1 MFVDPKLLH
10 SGGNQTYRAGDHAQ
24 DAANHLTRA
33 ALPSGMFGDFPAAD
47 DFHGVVSAAH
57 AHHAKTL
64 QAHQETLTGIGRK
77 AHRAATEFVDMD
89 ERSAEKL
96 RAVQPR
102 SST

>member
-10 SGGNQTYRAGDHAQ
+10 TGGNQTYRAGDHAQ
-24 DAANHLTRA
+24 DAANHLARA

-47 DFHGVVSAAH
+47 DFHGIVSAAH

-64 QAHQETLTGIGRK
+64 QAQHESLTSIGRK

-89 ERSAEKL
+89 ERNAAEL
-96 RAVQPR
+96 RAVRPQ
-102 SST
+102 